1 MKHEYLYSS
10 RTYAIDL
17 FFKKNKNDTYAL
29 DIKKVINFFKKEIE
43 NDKNYLETLINK
55 DTLTKEKKEVNK

>member
-55 DTLTKEKKEVNK
+55 DTLTKER

>member
-1 MKHEYLYSS
+1 M
-10 RTYAIDL
+10 TYAIDL

-55 DTLTKEKKEVNK
+55 DTLTKER

>member
-10 RTYAIDL
+10 MTYAIDL

-55 DTLTKEKKEVNK
+55 DTLTKER